1 MATAINQT
9 NAIRQSYQP
18 VTVSSYTRITGPL
31 CAARARARTTCTFP
45 SGGLVVRVSVGTQ
58 NPLPGVRQTAK
69 PDRLREEAV
78 GPVTST

>member
-18 VTVSSYTRITGPL
+18 VTVSSCTHYWAAL
-31 CAARARARTTCTFP
+31 CSRCQGSHDLHLP

-58 NPLPGVRQTAK
+58 NPLPGVRQPPNPIGLERK
-69 PDRLREEAV
+69 PS
-78 GPVTST
+78 GQ

>member
-31 CAARARARTTCTFP
+31 CAAGARARTTCTFP

-58 NPLPGVRQTAK
+58 NPLPGVRQPPNPIGLERK
-69 PDRLREEAV
+69 PSGE
-78 GPVTST
+78 